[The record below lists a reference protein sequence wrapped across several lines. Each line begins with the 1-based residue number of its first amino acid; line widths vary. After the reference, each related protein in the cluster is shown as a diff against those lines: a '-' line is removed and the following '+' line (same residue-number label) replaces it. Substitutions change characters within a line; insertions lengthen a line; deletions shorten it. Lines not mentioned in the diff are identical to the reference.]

1 MVVMTTDDVELAWTL
16 VGVAH
21 GCLSVR
27 DRHNI
32 YIAIG
37 VGETFAAVGSLLTQI
52 ARTQLA
58 VPADVIATT
67 ATWLDGYIGHTHEPR
82 LRELIGQLETSQAA
96 TITGTG
102 TGDGTGDS
110 CTCGLC
116 GRTCVCTF
124 DPVGQSWLCEDCHDE
139 HCHHCQGR

>member
-1 MVVMTTDDVELAWTL
+1 
-16 VGVAH
+16 
-21 GCLSVR
+21 
-27 DRHNI
+27 
-32 YIAIG
+32 
-37 VGETFAAVGSLLTQI
+37 
-52 ARTQLA
+52 
-58 VPADVIATT
+58 VIATT

-96 TITGTG
+96 TITG